1 MPNSEMIKITDLILK
16 GSVAQ
21 VPISV
26 RGSLEN
32 GKLGELSGWVNLDKS
47 LVELLDDLGG
57 GFKDAA
63 QFLRQI
69 AGVQDQ
75 EFTIDSLSFGYHNG
89 APKFVQLVLTMQVHG
104 NVYRFVTIKMTG
116 QDGFIAGLDLKWN
129 KDLFS
134 GNILSGLVGDIS
146 LGNLGVYYASHDFQD
161 IRYDPDQDFQDIDS
175 IALPMP
181 SIKGRKFNK
190 GLNLSAQIS
199 VGRINLLD
207 WLEKKSNNVDIGPE
221 PQVGEEVPAKA
232 GENLPSKLTTR
243 WVKID
248 KSVGPLFVKRVGLSY
263 EAPYV
268 AIKFDAGV
276 DLSCITMTLLGF
288 GLSYP
293 LNEITTDV
301 GEIVKKLRFHLDGA
315 SVALD
320 MGPVAIAGGLLK
332 VSDHPLQ
339 LDGTLMVRAGDLTIG
354 ALGSYADLN
363 GMPSLFV
370 FGALQKALGGPP
382 YFFITGLAFGFGI
395 NRALILPPINDVHN
409 FPLIKA
415 ATDPAYL
422 GKKLDLR
429 EISLKLSCYIYPSP
443 GNFWMAA
450 GLKFTSFGMLNCFA
464 LATVSVGTQFQI
476 ALLGLAKITVPP
488 QPPGAPEIE
497 PIACAELA
505 LKVSLSLSTGVLAV
519 EGQLTDNSFILSRKC
534 RLTGG
539 FAFCCWFWSPHAGDF
554 VVSLGGYHP
563 RFIPPSHYPTVPR
576 LGMNWSVSS
585 NLSITGEVYF
595 ALTPSCC
602 MAGGKLNAVFAV
614 GNLRAWFYAY
624 ADFLIS
630 WKPFYYDVAIG
641 VCIGVSYRVSLL
653 GISKTFSI
661 ELGATVHLWGPA
673 FGGVAHVSWW
683 VISFDIDFGSIK
695 NPVPEPIEWDEF
707 HQSFLPQQQ
716 NEKEQ
721 KTQQIQEPVVS
732 TIRITGGLIREQEIE
747 KENNGEIKTLRV
759 VNGHEFS
766 FSTEALIPCTD
777 VRLNNEPIDPGQ
789 EVNKAKL
796 GIRPMGIGS
805 LQSEHAVVVEKE
817 GQTATGWERYLT
829 PVLIRKNVPYALWSD
844 DLSRPDRPSA
854 KQIKNVL
861 SGITVSL
868 RNREPSHGLDAIDLK
883 KFRYE
888 IIEKDIDWA
897 DISIP
902 GQIPAPG
909 DRTLMN
915 TIWANP
921 DVDEKRNAILQ
932 TLAHEGLQPQKVD
945 VPELAAHAT
954 DIFQSLPEM
963 GAIGEALA

>member
-1 MPNSEMIKITDLILK
+1 MIKITDLILK

-26 RGSLEN
+26 HGSLEN
-32 GKLGELSGWVNLDKS
+32 GKLSELSGGVKLDKS
-47 LVELLDDLGG
+47 LGELLDDLGDD
-57 GFKDAA
+57 FKDAA
-63 QFLRQI
+63 RFLRQI
-69 AGVQDQ
+69 AEGQDKD
-75 EFTIDSLSFGYHNG
+75 FTIDRLSFGYRNG
-89 APKFVQLVLTMQVHG
+89 APKFVQLVMTMHVHG

-116 QDGFIAGLDLKWN
+116 QDGFIVGLDLKWD

-134 GNILSGLVGDIS
+134 GNLLSGLVGEIS
-146 LGNLGVYYASHDFQD
+146 LGDLGVYYASRDFKD

-181 SIKGRKFNK
+181 SIKGRNFNK

-199 VGRINLLD
+199 VGSINLFD
-207 WLEKKSNNVDIGPE
+207 WLEKSNDGNTGPE
-221 PQVGEEVPAKA
+221 PQGGEEVSAKA
-232 GENLPSKLTTR
+232 EKKLPSKLTTR

-276 DLSCITMTLLGF
+276 HLSCITMTLLGF

-301 GEIVKKLRFHLDGA
+301 NKIWEKLRFHLDGA

-320 MGPVAIAGGLLK
+320 MGPVSIAGGLLK
-332 VSDHPLQ
+332 VNDHPLQ
-339 LDGTLMVRAGDLTIG
+339 LDGTVMVRAQDLSIG

-363 GMPSLFV
+363 GKPSLFV
-370 FGALQKALGGPP
+370 FAALHKALGGPP

-395 NRALILPPINDVHN
+395 NRSLILPPINDVHN

-422 GKKLDLR
+422 GEKSDLR
-429 EISLKLSCYIYPSP
+429 GISSKLSGYIYPSP

-450 GLKFTSFGMLNCFA
+450 GLKFTSFGMINSFA
-464 LATVSVGTQFQI
+464 LATVSMGTQFQI
-476 ALLGLAKITVPP
+476 ALLGLAKITVPV
-488 QPPGAPEIE
+488 QPPEAPEKE

-505 LKVSLSLSTGVLAV
+505 LKVSLTPSTGVLAV
-519 EGQLTDNSFILSRKC
+519 EGQLTDNSFIFSRKC

-539 FAFCCWFWSPHAGDF
+539 FAFYCWFGSPHSGDF

-563 RFIPPSHYPTVPR
+563 RFIPPSHYPSVPR
-576 LGMNWSVSS
+576 LEMNWSVSS

-602 MAGGKLNAVFAV
+602 MAGGKLNAVFAE
-614 GNLRAWFYAY
+614 GNLRAWFCAY

-630 WKPFYYDVAIG
+630 WKPFYYDVDIG
-641 VCIGVSYRVSLL
+641 VSIGVSYRISWL
-653 GISKTFSI
+653 GSTKTFSV
-661 ELGATVHLWGPA
+661 ELGATVHLWGPP
-673 FGGVAHVSWW
+673 FGGIAHVRWC
-683 VISFDIDFGSIK
+683 VISFDIDFGSRQ
-695 NPVPEPIEWDEF
+695 NPVPEPIDWDEF
-707 HQSFLPQQQ
+707 HKSFLPQQL

-721 KTQQIQEPVVS
+721 NKQQIQDPTVS

-747 KENNGEIKTLRV
+747 KENDGGKKTLRV

-766 FSTEALIPCTD
+766 FITEALIPCTH
-777 VRLNNEPIDPGQ
+777 VRLNNKAIDTGQ
-789 EVNKAKL
+789 EVNTAEL
-796 GIRPMGIGS
+796 GIRPMGIDS
-805 LQSEHAVVVEKE
+805 LKSEHAVVVEKD
-817 GQTATGWERYLT
+817 GQPANGWGYLA
-829 PVLIRKNVPYALWSD
+829 PSLIRKNVPYALWSK

-854 KQIKNVL
+854 RQIENVL
-861 SGITVSL
+861 SGVTVSL
-868 RNREPSHGLDAIDLK
+868 HNREPSHGLYAIDLK

-888 IIEKDIDWA
+888 EIPKDIDWT
-897 DISIP
+897 DIAIP
-902 GQIPAPG
+902 RQIPAPG

-932 TLAHEGLQPQKVD
+932 TLAHEGLQPQKAD

-954 DIFQSLPEM
+954 EIFQSLPEM
-963 GAIGEALA
+963 AALGEALA